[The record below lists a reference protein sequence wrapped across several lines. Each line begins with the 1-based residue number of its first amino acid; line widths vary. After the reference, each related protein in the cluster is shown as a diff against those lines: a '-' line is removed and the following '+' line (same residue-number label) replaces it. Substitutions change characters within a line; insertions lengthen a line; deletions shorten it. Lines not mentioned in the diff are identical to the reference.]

1 MRPSHGLTAVALL
14 ATTTLPLDAQQRAA
28 GERYTLRGDRVAVY
42 NLVGTMRV
50 EGAAR
55 GGEVE
60 VEVRTGGP
68 DARELKVETGEIGG
82 RQTLR
87 VVYPDDD
94 IHVPR
99 DGNFS
104 GSTTLDVRD
113 DGTFG
118 DNGYSSSSDDDD
130 DDRASRSRSSR
141 RSDSRSRRVRISSRG
156 DGIEAYA
163 DVTLRV
169 PEGRTIAVFLGVG
182 EAAVSNVNGDI
193 TVDVSAAE
201 ITTDRTRGNLRLD
214 TGSGAVTVT
223 DAQGDL
229 NLDTGSG
236 AVRVRGVRG
245 RELRIDTGSGSVV
258 VDDVD
263 VARLDVDV
271 GSGGVRLTRVRA
283 PDLRVDSGSGS
294 VDVEL
299 ASGATARNFLFDTG
313 SGGVTLR
320 VPETLAAELDI
331 STGSGGITTDIPI
344 AVTRRDR
351 SSLLGR
357 IGDASGS
364 ARIKIDT
371 GSGGVRLLR
380 N

>member
-1 MRPSHGLTAVALL
+1 MRASPRLTAAAALAVASI
-14 ATTTLPLDAQQRAA
+14 TLPLHAQQARGA

-55 GGEVE
+55 GGDVE

-68 DARELKVETGEIGG
+68 DGRELKVETGEIGG

-99 DGNFS
+99 DGAFS
-104 GSTTLDVRD
+104 GSTTLHVRD

-118 DNGYSSSSDDDD
+118 DDGYGSGSDDDD

-169 PEGRTIAVFLGVG
+169 PEDRTIAVFLGVG

-201 ITTDRTRGNLRLD
+201 ITTDRTRGTLRLD

-223 DAQGDL
+223 DAQGDV

-236 AVRVRGVRG
+236 GVRVRGVRG

-271 GSGGVRLTRVRA
+271 GSGGVRMTRVRA

-357 IGDASGS
+357 IGNTQHAT
-364 ARIKIDT
+364 RI
-371 GSGGVRLLR
+371 SS
-380 N
+380 